1 MKLILLSI
9 FFAGLAASTECDPPT
24 CFGDLT
30 CDGVIATGDLLV
42 LLDAWDLTTDG
53 DLSGNGTTGT
63 YDLILLLTN
72 YGTYCPE
79 SNPND
84 Q

>member
-1 MKLILLSI
+1 MKFIFLSI
-9 FFAGLAASTECDPPT
+9 LFTGLAVSTECDPPT

-30 CDGVIATGDLLV
+30 CDGVVGTDDLLA
-42 LLDAWDLTTDG
+42 LLEAWDLTTDG
-53 DLSGNGTTGT
+53 DLSGNGTTGV
-63 YDLILLLTN
+63 YDLMLLLTN
-72 YGTYCPE
+72 YGIYCPE